1 MLRDYVWWSAQ
12 DAIDYADGQ
21 LSEALHQLRAGKL
34 GDEYVPSAEDLSW
47 ARRQLLHQT
56 DLLWP
61 ERRPHLALDL
71 VQRFERGLR
80 ELARG
85 PPATGKASRRRR

>member
-1 MLRDYVWWSAQ
+1 VLRDYVWWSAQ

-21 LSEALHQLRAGKL
+21 LFAGWTSTAHGARCHVRNARA
-34 GDEYVPSAEDLSW
+34 VP
-47 ARRQLLHQT
+47 ARRTSHQT
-56 DLLWP
+56 DLLGP
-61 ERRPHLALDL
+61 EGQPHLALDL

-85 PPATGKASRRRR
+85 LPATGKASRRRR